1 MAVEFRI
8 VGPIQNVEIIARG
21 RGIRN
26 VRRLRRSYGGTR
38 WRKLKGIAQIRLR
51 SGKIRLAEV
60 HWYEAH
66 GTGKKELSERGT
78 STRPGR
84 AKRKSHFLV
93 CIDNRG
99 YEASLETNKIYL
111 AIRDEDAQRT
121 GDVRIVDESGE
132 DYIYSRRRFVP
143 IEVPA
148 TVRAS
153 IRRHAAA

>member
-1 MAVEFRI
+1 M
-8 VGPIQNVEIIARG
+8 
-21 RGIRN
+21 
-26 VRRLRRSYGGTR
+26 
-38 WRKLKGIAQIRLR
+38 
-51 SGKIRLAEV
+51 
-60 HWYEAH
+60 
-66 GTGKKELSERGT
+66 

-84 AKRKSHFLV
+84 TSRKSHFFV

-111 AIRDEDAQRT
+111 AIRDEGAERA
-121 GDVRIVDESGE
+121 GDIRIVDESGE
-132 DYIYSRRRFVP
+132 DYLYSKRRFVP